1 MRPASHFMNKEN
13 GSANQSVS
21 GSLNEKI
28 SMMMKNYE
36 GEEDRETNSLITI
49 EDRQVDNEVKHFN
62 SVTSDTSFMGD
73 LQDMGLSRQPLSV
86 KREENQDYK
95 IMDKMRKRMCK
106 KIFQKFREMYTIS
119 VNDAQKTA
127 LSLEERV
134 NNLYPSYSSS
144 QLYISTIKNLFNKLK
159 VREV

>member
-36 GEEDRETNSLITI
+36 REEDRETNSLITI